1 MIRFVRD
8 KTLPV
13 KSDCIC
19 VFVLKTAQPPYSSR
33 RAGGLFLVDQLLLV
47 FVQAASRACN
57 MVQLKYGRIPRTE
70 RQNSGFTYHT
80 TRICLSFL
88 PSALCALDFRLYSG
102 VVQCE
107 IRKIEGL

>member
-57 MVQLKYGRIPRTE
+57 MVQLK
-70 RQNSGFTYHT
+70 
-80 TRICLSFL
+80 
-88 PSALCALDFRLYSG
+88 
-102 VVQCE
+102 
-107 IRKIEGL
+107 

>member
-33 RAGGLFLVDQLLLV
+33 RGRLVDQLLLV

-57 MVQLKYGRIPRTE
+57 MVQLK
-70 RQNSGFTYHT
+70 
-80 TRICLSFL
+80 
-88 PSALCALDFRLYSG
+88 
-102 VVQCE
+102 
-107 IRKIEGL
+107 